1 MRATQ
6 LQSAGGAKIIR
17 EGSLLSLRSAR
28 NILSPC
34 QDQRGRRAWLVDT
47 HKKLRPIVTKYSS
60 VQVKPFC
67 PHTITYLHL
76 NVFGCV
82 VAAERLRREQ
92 QLFKGSAVSE

>member
-17 EGSLLSLRSAR
+17 EASLLSLRSAR
-28 NILSPC
+28 NTLSSC
-34 QDQRGRRAWLVDT
+34 QDQRGKRAWLVDT
-47 HKKLRPIVTKYSS
+47 NKKLRSVVTKYSS
-60 VQVKPFC
+60 VQVKQFC
-67 PHTITYLHL
+67 QHTYLHL

-82 VAAERLRREQ
+82 VAADRLRREQ

>member
-28 NILSPC
+28 NFLSPG
-34 QDQRGRRAWLVDT
+34 QDQRWRLAWLVDT
-47 HKKLRPIVTKYSS
+47 SQKYSS

-67 PHTITYLHL
+67 QHTYLHL

-82 VAAERLRREQ
+82 VAAERPRREQ

>member
-28 NILSPC
+28 NILSSC
-34 QDQRGRRAWLVDT
+34 QDQRARRAWLVDT

-60 VQVKPFC
+60 VQVKPLC
-67 PHTITYLHL
+67 QHTYLHL
-76 NVFGCV
+76 NVFGYV